1 MGIPNRDGLTYET
14 CNGFTVRDRRGVL
27 HSLSCPGVQLVK
39 TVLFGSALFH
49 LNNGFRTH
57 SKTNRVMKVTVSIA
71 NENDQDAFNCFYMGK
86 VFKVVVIVELKDA
99 VGHLIPEY

>member
-1 MGIPNRDGLTYET
+1 
-14 CNGFTVRDRRGVL
+14 
-27 HSLSCPGVQLVK
+27 
-39 TVLFGSALFH
+39 
-49 LNNGFRTH
+49 
-57 SKTNRVMKVTVSIA
+57 MKVTVSIA